1 MRKKIS
7 ASYILLILVLT
18 VTFALI
24 LSRGLNEMMT
34 LQLEE
39 RFISEAKIVRQLFE
53 EAHLGKDGIDYQ
65 AFALKI
71 HREIETRITLIAEDG
86 SVLADTSE
94 SPERMNNHLNRQE
107 VSEAIRTGDVAVSI
121 RFSNTVNSDF
131 LYVAIPTQLPSGLY
145 VIRVSKQLV
154 ELEAL
159 NQRIFSLSAY
169 ALVGAAILAIV
180 LSLWVSKKITKPID
194 ALTLAVNQ
202 ISEGEFGKKIYIKA
216 NDQIGE
222 LADAFNKMSQNLDVS
237 LSELKQRNSELE
249 AILNSIANGIIAV
262 DQNKNIILINRFSF
276 EILELPSDYVAQHES
291 MYKIIRN
298 EEIVAMVNSAME
310 QGEAQIKELA
320 YVHLEKVLRI
330 NVNPIFTSDRKI
342 IGGIIVIQDVTQIRK
357 LEQMRS
363 DFVSNVSH
371 ELKTPLTSIKGF
383 VDTLKNGAIHNPDTA
398 MRFLDIIDIESDRLY
413 RLINDI
419 LLLSE
424 IESMDRD
431 VDQQVVDVQS
441 VVEEVLDML
450 DQKAAEKGLSLTSD
464 FDKRMVV
471 NANLDR
477 VKQMFINLI
486 DNAIKYTEKGVVTV
500 KGAEIGDWVNIK
512 VIDSGIGFDEV
523 HKERL
528 FERFYR
534 VDKGRSRG
542 QGGTGLGLSIVKH
555 IVLLYK
561 GKINVESTPGV
572 GTVFDIVLPKGR
584 INGQKN

>member
-65 AFALKI
+65 DFALKI

-159 NQRIFSLSAY
+159 NRRIFSLSAY